1 MPLAQTLFGGTA
13 ILMRMGKRRSA
24 VVIISRG
31 FPGISLFLV
40 RSTDLSRPLGAA
52 QRLGL
57 AGLVGYFLGM
67 PSDCYACRLTDGT
80 EPLPGGR
87 IYATK
92 SWVVEH
98 CTGPLGVGTLIVKPF
113 RHCLHVGDLT
123 AEEAQEIGPLL
134 QRISQAVRAVTQ
146 ADQVYVCSWSHMGW
160 QPVHIHF
167 VVQPAWNC
175 WREAYDHPGPFVQ
188 AAMFQAANAPPRSEV
203 QEVCREVKRLLEQ
216 SA

>member
-1 MPLAQTLFGGTA
+1 
-13 ILMRMGKRRSA
+13 
-24 VVIISRG
+24 
-31 FPGISLFLV
+31 
-40 RSTDLSRPLGAA
+40 
-52 QRLGL
+52 
-57 AGLVGYFLGM
+57 VGYFLGM

-134 QRISQAVRAVTQ
+134 QWVSQAVRAVTQ
-146 ADQVYVCSWSHMGW
+146 ADQVYVCSWSHVGW

-167 VVQPAWNC
+167 VVQPARNC
-175 WREAYDHPGPFVQ
+175 WRE
-188 AAMFQAANAPPRSEV
+188 NIRSSWPLCAGSDV
-203 QEVCREVKRLLEQ
+203 WGW
-216 SA
+216 